1 MGIVYG
7 LILLDANSN
16 TNRVI
21 ITMTNKSPF
30 DPQSSSDD
38 DLGFDDLIGILV
50 AFLTI
55 GTILFWSFSRKESNS
70 NFSNFF
76 AKPGTTAKVQSN
88 EDNNLNNLTKLLAPS
103 PQPNNTFKPPQ
114 TVAEAD
120 KPTLEDPTLLEQ
132 QAVDA
137 IIPAL
142 LVPLPPDLDKVTG
155 TESSEDTSDETTSNA
170 DEAKPEPTE
179 TPAGVNA
186 LTSPTPTPTPTPSPA
201 AETTPTQTPTATPTP
216 TPTPTPSPAAEAT
229 PTQTPTPTQTASP
242 EAQGTPTQTVG
253 FQGKMMQ
260 LPTIPAPIAFPDVPA
275 DFWAKP
281 FINELSSRRI
291 IEGFEENNNYKPEE
305 PVNRAQFAAILGKAF
320 QTDISNTQK
329 EFKDIPEKYW
339 AEQAIQKAVTTK
351 FMSGYPDNSFNP
363 EQQIPRVQVIV
374 SLVSGLNLKTPASP
388 DKVLSVYKD
397 ADQIPEWAREK
408 VAAATAN
415 NLVVNHPNPE
425 LFNPNKQAT
434 RAEVAT
440 MVHQALVKMN
450 KLEPIESKYVVG
462 Q

>member
-7 LILLDANSN
+7 LTLLDENSN

-55 GTILFWSFSRKESNS
+55 GTILFWSFSRKESNW
-70 NFSNFF
+70 NFSNLFVK
-76 AKPGTTAKVQSN
+76 ATKTAKVQSN
-88 EDNNLNNLTKLLAPS
+88 EDNNLNNLTKLLAPP
-103 PQPNNTFKPPQ
+103 PQPNSTIKPPQ
-114 TVAEAD
+114 PVAEAD
-120 KPTLEDPTLLEQ
+120 KPTREYPTLLDQ

-142 LVPLPPDLDKVTG
+142 LVPLPPDLDKVTDA
-155 TESSEDTSDETTSNA
+155 ESSEDTSDETTSNA

-179 TPAGVNA
+179 TPAGVNGLA
-186 LTSPTPTPTPTPSPA
+186 SPTPTPTATATPTPTPSPE
-201 AETTPTQTPTATPTP
+201 AEATATPTATL
-216 TPTPTPSPAAEAT
+216 TPTPSPEAEAI
-229 PTQTPTPTQTASP
+229 PTQTPTPTQTVNF
-242 EAQGTPTQTVG
+242 E
-253 FQGKMMQ
+253 GKMMQ
-260 LPTIPAPIAFPDVPA
+260 LPTIPTPIAFPDVKA
-275 DFWAKP
+275 DYWAKP
-281 FINELSSRRI
+281 FINQLSSRRI

-415 NLVVNHPNPE
+415 NLVVNHPNRE
-425 LFNPNKQAT
+425 LLNPNKQAT

-450 KLEPIESKYVVG
+450 KLEPIKSEYVVG
-462 Q
+462 E